1 MNTEEFNNQPFKAVK
16 TTAGGIIQRDGKV
29 LITKRSVAFQ
39 NGKWCLPGG
48 HIDIG
53 ETALDAVKREVKEET
68 NLDFVNVK
76 FFRYYDEFFPEQ
88 KFHAVVLIF
97 YGEAKGKEKLNEESS
112 DYRWI
117 SEEDLDD
124 FDFLFH
130 HKRIIREFF
139 DWKRKEERA

>member
-1 MNTEEFNNQPFKAVK
+1 MNTEEFNNQPFKTVK
-16 TTAGGIIQRDGKV
+16 ATAGAIIQRDGKI
-29 LITKRSVAFQ
+29 LLTKRNV
-39 NGKWCLPGG
+39 NLGKGKWCLPGG

-68 NLDFVNVK
+68 GLDFVNVK
-76 FFRYYDEFFPEQ
+76 FFKYYDEFFPEY

-112 DYRWI
+112 DSRWI

-130 HKRIIREFF
+130 QNKIIEEFF
-139 DWKRKEERA
+139 GRGK